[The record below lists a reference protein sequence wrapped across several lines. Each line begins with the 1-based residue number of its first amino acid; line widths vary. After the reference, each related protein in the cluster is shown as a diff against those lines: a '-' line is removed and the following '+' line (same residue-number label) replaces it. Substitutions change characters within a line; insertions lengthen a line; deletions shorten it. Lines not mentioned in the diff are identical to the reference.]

1 MLKSVLLLGAV
12 CALALPAQTPPAA
25 PPQEAP
31 KPAQAP
37 KEAPAQTPTP
47 PAPSSQQEQQ
57 EEEESS
63 PAFVRRISIGATL
76 SVNPIGIV
84 RGGDLQINTTNPVS
98 ESVFKTEA
106 KTYRAGYGG
115 TVQLALTERFAVA
128 AAVLLRRTSYTYTSD
143 IHTGVDNPTTLA
155 DERGYRASKEETRA
169 RFLDVPVLL
178 RYYGKD
184 RHDEGHRWF
193 VEGGGALRHIKSLGS
208 STQTTVQT
216 ETVCCSTTPI
226 TPAHRNVRG
235 AVAGAGAQFIDP
247 LGIRVVPEF
256 RYTRWFAEPF
266 NNSTTTT
273 RRNQFEIILSLT
285 F

>member
-1 MLKSVLLLGAV
+1 MLKSALLVGAL
-12 CALALPAQTPPAA
+12 CAMALPAQTPPAA
-25 PPQEAP
+25 PPKEAP
-31 KPAQAP
+31 KPAEAPKDSAAQAP
-37 KEAPAQTPTP
+37 PAAGESGQQPQQDEA
-47 PAPSSQQEQQ
+47 
-57 EEEESS
+57 S
-63 PAFVRRISIGATL
+63 PVFVRRISIGATL

-84 RGGDLQINTTNPVS
+84 RGGDLQVNTTNPVS

-115 TVQLALTERFAVA
+115 TVQLALTERLAVA
-128 AAVLLRRTSYTYTSD
+128 AAVLLRRASYTYTTD

-155 DERGYRASKEETRA
+155 DERAYRASKEETRA